1 MASKQNPKY
10 TCVLVTA
17 DGAKYDLSN
26 VLLEIETTVGKTR
39 LAACARV
46 KCFNIKTDNGLLRGI
61 VSVRDRLFLYAD
73 DGEQAAEVFRGFVWA
88 INYTSRTEKELTL
101 TCYDNLIYF
110 QQSEDNR
117 YFPKGR
123 STKSICQALCESWGI
138 QLDYTYDS
146 ITHDKMPL
154 KGSLSDIFLS
164 DLLDAVKKKTG
175 RRYVM
180 RSVGDVI
187 KIAPVAENST
197 VYTLKRLENVI
208 STASETSMD
217 DVVTKIIILGKSDS
231 NGRSKIEATVKGDT
245 AKYGT
250 LQKIQ
255 NKDENTSLADAKR
268 EAETTIK
275 EKGHPMVSY
284 EVSAID
290 IPWLAPGDKVNVAAG
305 DMVASFLVTG
315 ISRSITD
322 TKKIMQ
328 VTLEDLS

>member
-123 STKSICQALCESWGI
+123 STKSICQALCESWSI